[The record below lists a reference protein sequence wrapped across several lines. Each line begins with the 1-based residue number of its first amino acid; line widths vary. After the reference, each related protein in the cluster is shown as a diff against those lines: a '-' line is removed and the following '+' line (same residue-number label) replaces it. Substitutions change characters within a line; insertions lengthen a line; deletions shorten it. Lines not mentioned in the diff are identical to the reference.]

1 MHDWWEKRIV
11 YGNFELSPM
20 HEWWE
25 KRINLFLF
33 FMVSAVTPSEPTNFQ
48 MSLVEQVYIRVK
60 WDPPRST
67 VPVVFYRIFYKPKMS
82 KEQYVVVSH
91 VSLNIGI
98 FL

>member
-1 MHDWWEKRIV
+1 MTNVMNVGK
-11 YGNFELSPM
+11 
-20 HEWWE
+20 
-25 KRINLFLF
+25 KKINLFLF

-91 VSLNIGI
+91 DRIIEQKSSA
-98 FL
+98 FLVC